1 MRKLKAGGSEHSF
14 GIHVAQ
20 MAGMPNQIVIRAN
33 EIMEH
38 LEQNKAEDLNVNSS
52 SNSTPS
58 TSSEL
63 LKTAKEQMKMK
74 VKEIPKAY
82 QMTLFESKDPN
93 YEKVKEMLKVL
104 DINTISP
111 VEALLKLNEIKGL
124 MK

>member
-1 MRKLKAGGSEHSF
+1 
-14 GIHVAQ
+14 
-20 MAGMPNQIVIRAN
+20 
-33 EIMEH
+33 
-38 LEQNKAEDLNVNSS
+38 
-52 SNSTPS
+52 
-58 TSSEL
+58 L

>member
-38 LEQNKAEDLNVNSS
+38 LEQNKAEDLNVNSRL
-52 SNSTPS
+52 NANLNPNG
-58 TSSEL
+58 EL
-63 LKTAKEQMKMK
+63 PKTAKEQMKIK

-93 YEKVKEMLKVL
+93 YEKIKEMLKIL